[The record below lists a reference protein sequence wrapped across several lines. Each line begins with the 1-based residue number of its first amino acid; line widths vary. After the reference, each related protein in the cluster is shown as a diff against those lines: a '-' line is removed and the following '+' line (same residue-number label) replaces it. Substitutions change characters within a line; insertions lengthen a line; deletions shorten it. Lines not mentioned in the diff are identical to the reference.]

1 MNRRE
6 YFVHVIA
13 GYRGTPYLWGGDDQ
27 LGVDCSG
34 LINEGA
40 PLVGLLGAKEDRTA
54 EGWYQHSKPLQPGEQ
69 ALPGDLLFWKNA
81 DGKVIH
87 VEMFFAWVDGAPKS
101 IGASGGNSSTTSIA
115 RAQEQDAFVKDHEPR
130 PGYEVRRIFPL

>member
-6 YFVHVIA
+6 YFVHVIE
-13 GYRGTPYLWGGDDQ
+13 GYRGTPYKWGGDDP

-34 LINEGA
+34 LLNEAA

-54 EGWYQHSKPLQPGEQ
+54 EGWYQHSTPVVDPKQ

-81 DGKVIH
+81 AGKVTH
-87 VEMFFAWVDGAPKS
+87 VEMFRAWVEGKVVA
-101 IGASGGNSSTTSIA
+101 IGASGGDSRTLTIA
-115 RAQEQDAFVKDHEPR
+115 DAEKADAFVKDHEPR
-130 PGYEVRRIFPL
+130 PGYEVRRIFQ